1 MRKKLLQGQAGE
13 AFFLSDHEDLGV
25 ISTNIEPYIDDP
37 LASDDDDD
45 MYGEGAPLAREG
57 NEDGLT
63 LASLEAR
70 FLRREP
76 VENWGVSSS
85 FN

>member
-1 MRKKLLQGQAGE
+1 M
-13 AFFLSDHEDLGV
+13 

-45 MYGEGAPLAREG
+45 INGEGAPLAQEG
-57 NEDGLT
+57 DKDGLM

-70 FLRREP
+70 FLRRET
-76 VENWGVSSS
+76 VENW
-85 FN
+85 